1 MVGMKLGV
9 AGNVCRAFLIE
20 EHCPTIAICV
30 AIVLYSLTNLS
41 LTYSDTRKLMVKLY
55 WLMNWSSSKTF
66 FICGGKMVL
75 AGDYL

>member
-9 AGNVCRAFLIE
+9 AGNMFVAHFLIE

-41 LTYSDTRKLMVKLY
+41 LTYSDTRTL
-55 WLMNWSSSKTF
+55 
-66 FICGGKMVL
+66 
-75 AGDYL
+75 